1 MSSYAGT
8 SASWGRPADLRGLA
22 ATLFLDGMR
31 GVGIRAKCT
40 STNERYASIQPGEE
54 LAHALAGGGFLQRM
68 NDRVSQ
74 HVFRELRLRE
84 IGRALQG
91 RSEEQ
96 TSELQSLMSI
106 SYAIFCL
113 KKN

>member
-1 MSSYAGT
+1 MNRRPPRSTLTYTPFPST
-8 SASWGRPADLRGLA
+8 TLFRSADRRGLA
-22 ATLFLDGMR
+22 ATLCLDGMR

-40 STNERYASIQPGEE
+40 STNERYASVQPGED

-84 IGRALQG
+84 IGRASC
-91 RSEEQ
+91 RESACR
-96 TSELQSLMSI
+96 
-106 SYAIFCL
+106 YV
-113 KKN
+113 